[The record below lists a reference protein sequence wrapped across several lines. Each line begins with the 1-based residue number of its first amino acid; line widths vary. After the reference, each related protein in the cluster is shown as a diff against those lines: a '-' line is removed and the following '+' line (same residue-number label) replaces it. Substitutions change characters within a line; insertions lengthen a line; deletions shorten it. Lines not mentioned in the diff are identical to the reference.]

1 MTPNHSIQRM
11 GASRLVQ
18 SQFVAQCRLAPT
30 ADAARLVVMRA
41 LVIIV
46 FVGLVVP
53 EMAQAAGNTNELSL
67 FKHQGRR
74 QAYEWR
80 ISEARIAATPKWDI
94 DRRRIPIAPEKAW
107 RIATAW
113 FKKQG
118 RARPDL
124 VRLEIVPFVRDIDL
138 SAERKRLLKDLLER
152 YYYRIE
158 CVPAVFDSM
167 VVIVLMDGSVL
178 EPLRIPSLSAGE
190 IK

>member
-1 MTPNHSIQRM
+1 
-11 GASRLVQ
+11 
-18 SQFVAQCRLAPT
+18 
-30 ADAARLVVMRA
+30 MRA

-46 FVGLVVP
+46 LVGLFVP
-53 EMAQAAGNTNELSL
+53 ESAQAAGSTNELSL

-80 ISEARIAATPKWDI
+80 ISEARIAATPKWNI
-94 DRRRIPIAPEKAW
+94 DRHRIPIAPEKAW
-107 RIATAW
+107 QIAKAW

-118 RARPDL
+118 RSRPDL

-138 SAERKRLLKDLLER
+138 SAEQKRLLKSLLDR

-167 VVIVLMDGSVL
+167 VVVVLMDGSML
-178 EPLRIPSLSAGE
+178 EPLPIATLPAEE